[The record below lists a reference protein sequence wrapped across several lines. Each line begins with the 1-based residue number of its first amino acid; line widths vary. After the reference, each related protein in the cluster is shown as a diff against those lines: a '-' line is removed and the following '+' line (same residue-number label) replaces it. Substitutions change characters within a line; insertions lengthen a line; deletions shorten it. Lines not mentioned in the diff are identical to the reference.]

1 MSCPTGPP
9 STHICYMRSSTI
21 YPSPLKINQVTSPS
35 LRRKMA
41 STKSICR
48 TKTTSLLTATKMIIK
63 MTLTPNL
70 LLPPSLTH

>member
-9 STHICYMRSSTI
+9 STHICYMRRTTI
-21 YPSPLKINQVTSPS
+21 YPSPLKINQVTSSS
-35 LRRKMA
+35 LRRRIA

-63 MTLTPNL
+63 MTLTTTL